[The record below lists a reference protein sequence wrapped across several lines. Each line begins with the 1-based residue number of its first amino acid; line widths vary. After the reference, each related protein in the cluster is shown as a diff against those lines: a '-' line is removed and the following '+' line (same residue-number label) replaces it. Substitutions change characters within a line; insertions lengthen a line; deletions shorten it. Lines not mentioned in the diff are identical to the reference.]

1 MFILQLST
9 NRKIIC
15 AALSGLSDFQE
26 VDPMPGQA
34 KSLM

>member
-1 MFILQLST
+1 MFFLQLST

-15 AALSGLSDFQE
+15 AALSGLFDFKE
-26 VDPMPGQA
+26 VDPIPGQA